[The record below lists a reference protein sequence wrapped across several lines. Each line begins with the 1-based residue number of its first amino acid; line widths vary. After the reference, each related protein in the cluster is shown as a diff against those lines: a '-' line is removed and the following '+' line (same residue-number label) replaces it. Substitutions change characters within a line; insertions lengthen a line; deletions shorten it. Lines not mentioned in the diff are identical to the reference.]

1 MGRLWLLAYQT
12 RSRRFRCGGLLGWL
26 GLLAWGENGVQR
38 GAFHARHE
46 LHNTCVTHILNEPV
60 DDGITEFAVR
70 HLAAL
75 ETQRR
80 LDLIAFAQEAN
91 RLVLLGLVIM
101 LIDSHGKFNFL
112 DHDHFLLLARRAI
125 ALVLLVEK
133 FAVILNAADGR
144 LGSGRDFDQIQS
156 TLAGYLQSFEGRQN
170 TELFTVFVNDADFT
184 RANSVVNADKRLG
197 RTLIDGSPPE
207 KRDARPLT

>member
-1 MGRLWLLAYQT
+1 M
-12 RSRRFRCGGLLGWL
+12 
-26 GLLAWGENGVQR
+26 QR

-46 LHNTCVTHILNEPV
+46 LDNPCITHILNEPI
-60 DDGITEFAVR
+60 DDGITQLAMR
-70 HLAAL
+70 HLAAF

-101 LIDSHGKFNFL
+101 LVDGHGKLNFL
-112 DHDHFLLLARRAI
+112 DHDHFLLLARRAV
-125 ALVLLVEK
+125 ALVLLVKELP
-133 FAVILNAADGR
+133 VILNAADGR
-144 LGSGRDFDQIQS
+144 LGRGRNFDQVQA
-156 TLAGYLQSFEGRQN
+156 TLAGYLQSFKGRQN
-170 TELFTVFVNDADFT
+170 AELFTVFVNDADFT

-197 RTLIDGSPPE
+197 RTLIDGSPPK

>member
-1 MGRLWLLAYQT
+1 M
-12 RSRRFRCGGLLGWL
+12 
-26 GLLAWGENGVQR
+26 QR

-46 LHNTCVTHILNEPV
+46 LDNPCVTHVLNEPV
-60 DDGITEFAVR
+60 DDGITELAVR

-91 RLVLLGLVIM
+91 RLVLLGLVVM
-101 LIDSHGKFNFL
+101 LIDSHGKLNFL
-112 DHDHFLLLARRAI
+112 DRDHFLLLARRAV
-125 ALVLLVEK
+125 ALVLLVEE

-144 LGSGRDFDQIQS
+144 LSGGRNFDQIQA
-156 TLAGYLQSFEGRQN
+156 TLAGYLQSFKGGQN
-170 TELFTVFVNDADFT
+170 AELFAVFVNDADFT

-207 KRDARPLT
+207 ERDERPLT